1 MPMHSWSKI
10 IVACLI
16 LLFSSVYSIALADEA
31 DEQKLQK
38 LENLL
43 EIYIK
48 ENKELKQKIQN
59 LEATTDT
66 VINKPANEVQEQLNG
81 TTARARCDANIKGC
95 SEQDLCAIST
105 FTSSTGKRKWR
116 AGDLKKFADEAK
128 QRGIACGVE
137 NATDTKI
144 ETNTKPVATT
154 ARARCDANIK
164 GCSEQDLCA
173 ISTFTNSA
181 GKRKWRA
188 GDLKKFAD
196 EAKQRGSACGVENAA
211 NTKIETNTKPVAT
224 TARARCDANIKGC
237 SEQDLCAISTF
248 TSSTGKRQWRA
259 GDFKKFADEAKQR
272 GIACGVQNN
281 KNPSINTSEDRSVSN
296 KKTCKTD
303 IKVCTNIEI
312 CKQVKFAGESEFKK
326 YTLEAQRRGLSC
338 GATPLGNP
346 ENTLVNNCPND
357 VTQCDEKS
365 LCDLATW
372 GDRYKNWKVGAYT
385 KYVIEAKRRGLT
397 CNVVKSNSAPKP
409 KPNKERD
416 NFECTPSHA
425 SLLNVAAK
433 LGFITASKAQRS
445 NIKSCYIDS
454 VTLKDGQY
462 FRYDG
467 SRKILI
473 YKTKSYDNNAVCYDS
488 MTGKKYRSNNS
499 CW

>member
-1 MPMHSWSKI
+1 MSYGVNSIQIHKKLRLDKRAGSDNWYARLTLPNGKRLVKTTKTEDIESAKE
-10 IVACLI
+10 VALR
-16 LLFSSVYSIALADEA
+16 LYYEVDAR
-31 DEQKLQK
+31 
-38 LENLL
+38 
-43 EIYIK
+43 
-48 ENKELKQKIQN
+48 IQN
-59 LEATTDT
+59 KLPATTRKFGDVAKHAIARMET
-66 VINKPANEVQEQLNG
+66 EIREGVGKQRGIACGVENATYTKIETNTKPIA
-81 TTARARCDANIKGC
+81 TTARARCEANIKGC
-95 SEQDLCAIST
+95 SKQDLCAIST
-105 FTSSTGKRKWR
+105 FTSSTGKRK
-116 AGDLKKFADEAK
+116 
-128 QRGIACGVE
+128 
-137 NATDTKI
+137 
-144 ETNTKPVATT
+144 
-154 ARARCDANIK
+154 
-164 GCSEQDLCA
+164 
-173 ISTFTNSA
+173 
-181 GKRKWRA
+181 
-188 GDLKKFAD
+188 
-196 EAKQRGSACGVENAA
+196 
-211 NTKIETNTKPVAT
+211 
-224 TARARCDANIKGC
+224 
-237 SEQDLCAISTF
+237 
-248 TSSTGKRQWRA
+248 WRA

-281 KNPSINTSEDRSVSN
+281 KNPSINTSKDRSVSN

-372 GDRYKNWKVGAYT
+372 GDRYKNWRVGPYRKFVT
-385 KYVIEAKRRGLT
+385 EAKRRGLT
-397 CNVVKSNSAPKP
+397 CNIPKWKNAPKPKP

-416 NFECTPSHA
+416 NFECTPSHVD
-425 SLLNVAAK
+425 LLNVAAK

-488 MTGKKYRSNNS
+488 MTSKKYRSNNS

>member
-188 GDLKKFAD
+188 GDL
-196 EAKQRGSACGVENAA
+196 RVR
-211 NTKIETNTKPVAT
+211 T
-224 TARARCDANIKGC
+224 
-237 SEQDLCAISTF
+237 
-248 TSSTGKRQWRA
+248 
-259 GDFKKFADEAKQR
+259 
-272 GIACGVQNN
+272 
-281 KNPSINTSEDRSVSN
+281 
-296 KKTCKTD
+296 
-303 IKVCTNIEI
+303 
-312 CKQVKFAGESEFKK
+312 
-326 YTLEAQRRGLSC
+326 Y
-338 GATPLGNP
+338 
-346 ENTLVNNCPND
+346 
-357 VTQCDEKS
+357 
-365 LCDLATW
+365 
-372 GDRYKNWKVGAYT
+372 
-385 KYVIEAKRRGLT
+385 
-397 CNVVKSNSAPKP
+397 
-409 KPNKERD
+409 
-416 NFECTPSHA
+416 
-425 SLLNVAAK
+425 
-433 LGFITASKAQRS
+433 
-445 NIKSCYIDS
+445 
-454 VTLKDGQY
+454 
-462 FRYDG
+462 
-467 SRKILI
+467 
-473 YKTKSYDNNAVCYDS
+473 
-488 MTGKKYRSNNS
+488 
-499 CW
+499 